1 MIDVYLRREEYVEE
15 VDNPQHN
22 DEEEERSEFHY
33 GQDIIQAS
41 CYFYAPNIELRYVSK
56 NTPLMRIC

>member
-1 MIDVYLRREEYVEE
+1 VIDVYLRREEYVEE

-22 DEEEERSEFHY
+22 DEEERSEFHY